1 MEFEEAFQCADL
13 AVRSIRLEGLRDIER
28 VVLEGAWDGKTYQK
42 IATEAGYTGGY
53 ISRDIAPA
61 MWTLLSEALG
71 MPVKKKNLKTAI
83 ERWAKQHPQ
92 NGHSVG
98 TSSVPE
104 LTVPLPETNGSLSIA
119 LPIDV
124 TDFRGREA
132 ELEDLSAWIRDRGR
146 LLCLYG
152 MPGVGKTW
160 LAAKLAADNNAQFQQ
175 VIYLDLQNFA
185 AHQPPTAINLAA
197 ELLQQLSGSAGVANG
212 SLASYA
218 AALNQVLTQRQSLII
233 LDGTEVFCKAGE
245 FSGTCDPVFL
255 EQEQLLEDLASYTHQ
270 SCIVWSGQEL
280 PRFSVY
286 TASSST
292 RLYWVQG
299 LPEVALPDLVCWPE
313 TLWAQDADWQSLA
326 RHYGGLPAL
335 MRELVPRLSL
345 FGNNLTTCLQA
356 LQQDDQPVRPYLATW
371 LARLS
376 SAEWDVLMWF
386 MIRRAPLSL
395 ADLEACLPTL
405 PLLEAIQSLCDRG
418 LCRSSVGTEPHW
430 ELTFADWLG
439 QYLCDRWISCFEQA
453 DEAQRMHLL
462 QRYPLLEAA
471 ASETVRQW
479 QQEHLLGVIAD
490 ILAATL
496 PQLADKR
503 QFLQQAFQTSRH
515 WIDPSGQPSYGS
527 GNLINLAQHWQI
539 SLVDVNCQGLTL
551 RGADLQSDCFQGVS
565 FANANFAQTLLAKP
579 LGQSPVMAIS
589 PDQQQVAVG
598 DQDGRL
604 LLWDIQDGRLH
615 RIIAVS
621 NVAIRAIAFSGEGSA
636 LAEGR
641 EDGRVRLWEA
651 ASEFGPELF
660 TDTFGAA
667 ISVLAFSPN
676 QQLLA
681 AGDEAGYLYIWRLA
695 SGEQIHRIAAHGAT
709 VTAIAFS
716 PCSRWVTTAGQ
727 DSAAVEWQVES
738 GEVKHRFQGRLTNWL
753 WTVAYLPTNQ
763 GSGMQTIAVGRD
775 DNQLVLWDIQS
786 ARPIR
791 IMPEACDM
799 VITLALSPNGQYLA
813 VSDVS
818 NTLSVWNVR
827 NRECLYQLP
836 GGSSPIATLVF
847 SPDSRELMTGGDYTV
862 QLWQVSSGDC
872 LRSWRSDRHPAVAL
886 ALATQPLQ
894 ILSSHDDRTLRCW
907 QFVPG
912 TNRWLPYERL
922 QMTGSAAL
930 SAVLASTSGQYWIVG
945 TEVGTVQLWHRA
957 TQQWLPW
964 SIRLTDAITTLALS
978 ADETLLAVGDAMGTV
993 ALWDVTTKR
1002 CLWQKNSTHGDKVAV
1017 LVFAPDGQQ
1026 VFSGS
1031 RDRTIQGWNIEG
1043 EAIVTLATHRRRVH
1057 TLCVSQDGGTLYSG
1071 SYDGTVGRWD
1081 IAQQTLT
1088 DTWQKKDRLIHC
1100 VTQDS
1105 QHQPLAIISDTQSI
1119 EIWNLA
1125 TDTCCAHLPLH
1136 EESLWH
1142 VSTSPDGQSL
1152 VSASQEGTIRVWS
1165 LPDGALQGELWVD
1178 RPYEGMQ
1185 IGGAMGLTDSERQ
1198 LLYSLGATDL

>member
-1 MEFEEAFQCADL
+1 MEFEEAFQCADV

-28 VVLEGAWDGKTYQK
+28 VVLEGSWKGKTYQT
-42 IATEAGYTGGY
+42 IAAEAGYTGGY

-61 MWTLLSEALG
+61 IWTLLSEALG

-83 ERWAKQHPQ
+83 ERWAKQHPHTD
-92 NGHSVG
+92 HS
-98 TSSVPE
+98 TIAPSQPE
-104 LTVPLPETNGSLSIA
+104 PTVPLPNTSHSSSVPF
-119 LPIDV
+119 PIDV
-124 TDFRGREA
+124 TDFRGRET
-132 ELEDLSAWIRDRGR
+132 ELKDLSDWIRDRGR
-146 LLCLYG
+146 LLCLHG
-152 MPGVGKTW
+152 LPGVGKTW
-160 LAAKLAADNNAQFQQ
+160 LAAKLATDSAAQFQQ
-175 VIYLDLQNFA
+175 VIYLDLQDFA
-185 AHQPPTAINLAA
+185 THQTLTAIHLAA
-197 ELLQQLSGSAGVANG
+197 ELLQRLSGSVTALNE
-212 SLASYA
+212 SLAIHT
-218 AALNQVLTQRQSLII
+218 AALNQALTQCKSLII
-233 LDGTEVFCKAGE
+233 LDGTEVFCQAGE
-245 FSGTCDPVFL
+245 FSGTCDSASL
-255 EQEQLLEDLASYTHQ
+255 EQEHLLEDLASYAHQ
-270 SCIVWSGQEL
+270 SCIVWIGREL

-292 RLYWVQG
+292 RLYWVEG
-299 LPEVALPDLVCWPE
+299 LPEADLPNLVCWPE
-313 TLWAQDADWQSLA
+313 TLLAQDTDWQYLA
-326 RHYGGLPAL
+326 HQYGGLPAL

-356 LQQDDQPVRPYLATW
+356 LQQDDQPVRPYLEAW

-376 SAEWDVLMWF
+376 SVEWDILAWF

-395 ADLEACLPTL
+395 EDLEACLPTL
-405 PLLEAIQSLCDRG
+405 PILAAIESLCDRG
-418 LCRSSVGTEPHW
+418 LCRSSIGAEPRW

-439 QYLCDRWISCFEQA
+439 HYLCNHWINRFEQA

-462 QRYPLLEAA
+462 HRYPLLEAE

-479 QQEHLLGVIAD
+479 QQEHLLGVVAD

-503 QFLQQAFQTSRH
+503 QFLQQALQTSRH
-515 WIDPSGQPSYGS
+515 WTNPSGQHSYGS

-565 FANANFAQTLLAKP
+565 FTGANFSQTLLAKP
-579 LGQSPVMAIS
+579 LGQSPVIAIS

-615 RIIAVS
+615 RIMAVS
-621 NVAIRAIAFSGEGSA
+621 SVAIRAIAFSYDGHA
-636 LAEGR
+636 LVEGR
-641 EDGRVRLWEA
+641 EDGRIRLWES

-660 TDTFGAA
+660 TDTFGAT

-695 SGEQIHRIAAHGAT
+695 SGEQIHRIAAHGST
-709 VTAIAFS
+709 LTAIAFS

-727 DSAAVEWQVES
+727 DSAAVEWQVAT
-738 GEVKHRFQGRLTNWL
+738 GEVMHRFQGRLTNWL

-763 GSGMQTIAVGRD
+763 GSGVQTIAVGRD
-775 DNQLVLWDIQS
+775 DNQLVLWDVQS

-827 NRECLYQLP
+827 HRQCLYQLP
-836 GGSSPIATLVF
+836 GGSSPITTLVF
-847 SPDSRELMTGGDYTV
+847 SPDSRELMTGGDYMV
-862 QLWQVSSGDC
+862 LLWQVSSGDC

-912 TNRWLPYERL
+912 TNCWLPYERL
-922 QMTGSAAL
+922 QMTGSATL
-930 SAVLASTSGQYWIVG
+930 NVVLASNSGQYWIVG
-945 TEVGTVQLWHRA
+945 TEAGTVQLWHRE

-964 SIRLTDAITTLALS
+964 IIRLTDEITTLALS
-978 ADETLLAVGDAMGTV
+978 IDETLLAVGDAMGTV
-993 ALWDVTTKR
+993 ALWNVTTKR
-1002 CLWQKNSTHGDKVAV
+1002 CLWQKNNTHGDKVAA

-1031 RDRTIQGWNIEG
+1031 RDRTIQGWNVEG

-1057 TLCVSQDGGTLYSG
+1057 TLCVAQDGATLYSG
-1071 SYDGTVGRWD
+1071 SYDGTVCRWD
-1081 IAQQTLT
+1081 IANQTLI

-1105 QHQPLAIISDTQSI
+1105 QHQLLAVISDTQSI

-1136 EESLWH
+1136 EGSLWH

-1165 LPDGALQGELWVD
+1165 LPDGSLQGELWVD

-1185 IGGAMGLTDSERQ
+1185 IGGATGLTDSERQ
-1198 LLYSLGATDL
+1198 LLYSLGATDF